1 MATEI
6 IAEGEGRRE
15 SAVQT
20 IGAGEV
26 HTLIPFAQGG
36 NWKVEVLVENSEG
49 EFSVLGFLPGGSP
62 QEQIR
67 QLQGPLSYK
76 AAARNCGLSVETGA

>member
-1 MATEI
+1 MATEL
-6 IAEGEGRRE
+6 IAAGEGRRE

-20 IGAGEV
+20 IGAGEA

-49 EFSVLGFLPGGSP
+49 SFSVLGHLPGGSP
-62 QEQIR
+62 QESIR
-67 QLQGPLSYK
+67 QLAGPLSYK